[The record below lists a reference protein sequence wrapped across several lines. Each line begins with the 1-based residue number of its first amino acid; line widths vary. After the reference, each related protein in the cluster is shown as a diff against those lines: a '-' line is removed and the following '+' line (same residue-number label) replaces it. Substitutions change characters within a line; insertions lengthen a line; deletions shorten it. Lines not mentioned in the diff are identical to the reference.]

1 MAELLIA
8 NASGAV
14 TGTHTVATA
23 TAPVRGLLPAARAN
37 WVWLVGAG
45 VLGVMIAYLETFDN
59 DEVNKSI
66 KEWGDAAR
74 LLGGDQFG
82 AALDQVPPSDT
93 EWDFDDRDAFELFLR
108 KLGAEINS
116 LAEAFSANKDT
127 LTSARD
133 AFNDAVDALVEALI
147 PILIAVI
154 ASVALQAF
162 PPTAPIAEA
171 IGVAGMTVSVAILAL
186 IFGDISSMFTAVMAG
201 FQSNNRFA
209 FVSDSR
215 PGWAPT
221 GSDPAIKDIKI
232 DWVQDSKFYE

>member
-1 MAELLIA
+1 MTEILIA

-14 TGTHTVATA
+14 TGTHTVAAT

-37 WVWLVGAG
+37 WVWLVGA
-45 VLGVMIAYLETFDN
+45 VALGSAIAYLETFDN
-59 DEVNKSI
+59 DEVNNSI
-66 KEWGDAAR
+66 KDWGDAAR

-82 AALDQVPPSDT
+82 AALEQVPPSDE

-116 LAEAFSANKDT
+116 LAEAFNANKDS

-133 AFNDAVDALVEALI
+133 AFNDAVTALVEALI
-147 PILIAVI
+147 PILVAVI

-171 IGVAGMTVSVAILAL
+171 IGVAGLTVSVAILAL
-186 IFGDISSMFTAVMAG
+186 VFGDINALFSTVMAG

-215 PGWAPT
+215 PGWAST
-221 GSDPAIKDIKI
+221 GTDPDIKDIKI
-232 DWVQDSKFYE
+232 DWVKDPTFYR

>member
-1 MAELLIA
+1 MSEILIA

-14 TGTHTVATA
+14 TGTHTVAAA

-45 VLGVMIAYLETFDN
+45 ILGVMIAYLETFDN

-116 LAEAFSANKDT
+116 LAEAFNANKDT

-133 AFNDAVDALVEALI
+133 AFNDAVNALVEALI

-186 IFGDISSMFTAVMAG
+186 IFGDISAMFTAVMAG

-215 PGWAPT
+215 PGWGPT
-221 GSDPAIKDIKI
+221 GSDPDIKDITI
-232 DWVQDSKFYE
+232 DWVKDSKFYE

>member
-14 TGTHTVATA
+14 TGTHTVATT

-66 KEWGDAAR
+66 KDWGDAAR

-221 GSDPAIKDIKI
+221 GSDPDIKDIKI

>member
-1 MAELLIA
+1 MPEIFLA

-14 TGTHTVATA
+14 TGTHSVAAT
-23 TAPVRGLLPAARAN
+23 TAPVRGLAAAARAN
-37 WVWLVGAG
+37 WMWLAFAG
-45 VLGVMIAYLETFDN
+45 VLVAAVAYLETFDN

-82 AALDQVPPSDT
+82 AALEQIPPSDN
-93 EWDFDDRDAFELFLR
+93 EWDFDDRDAFDLFLR

-116 LAEAFSANKDT
+116 LAEAFNANKDT

-171 IGVAGMTVSVAILAL
+171 IGVAGMAASVAILAL
-186 IFGDISSMFTAVMAG
+186 VFGDISSLFTTIAAG
-201 FQSNNRFA
+201 FQGNNRFA

-221 GSDPAIKDIKI
+221 GADPDIKDIKI
-232 DWVQDSKFYE
+232 DWVQDSKFYQ

>member
-1 MAELLIA
+1 MSEILIA
-8 NASGAV
+8 NAAGTV
-14 TGTHTVATA
+14 TGTHTVAAA

-37 WVWLVGAG
+37 WMWLVFAG
-45 VLGVMIAYLETFDN
+45 VLGAAVAYLETFDN

-82 AALDQVPPSDT
+82 EALGQVPPSDT
-93 EWDFDDRDAFELFLR
+93 EWDFDDRDAFDLFLR

-133 AFNDAVDALVEALI
+133 AFNDAVNALVDALI

-154 ASVALQAF
+154 ASVVLQAF

-171 IGVAGMTVSVAILAL
+171 IGVAGMVASAAILAL
-186 IFGDISSMFTAVMAG
+186 VFGDISALFSAVMSG
-201 FQSNNRFA
+201 FQGNDRFA

-215 PGWAPT
+215 PGWAAT
-221 GSDPAIKDIKI
+221 GQDPDIKDIKI
-232 DWVQDSKFYE
+232 DWVQDSKFYQ

>member
-1 MAELLIA
+1 MSEILIA
-8 NASGAV
+8 NASGTV
-14 TGTHTVATA
+14 TGTHTVAAT

-37 WVWLVGAG
+37 WMWLVGAG
-45 VLGVMIAYLETFDN
+45 LIGVMIAYLETFDN

-82 AALDQVPPSDT
+82 AAMAQVPPSEG

-116 LAEAFSANKDT
+116 LAEAFNANKDT

-133 AFNDAVDALVEALI
+133 AFNDAVDALVAALV

-162 PPTAPIAEA
+162 PATAPIAQA
-171 IGVAGMTVSVAILAL
+171 IGVAGLTASVAVLAL
-186 IFGDISSMFTAVMAG
+186 VFGDISAVFTAVTAG
-201 FQSNNRFA
+201 FGSNNRFA

-215 PGWAPT
+215 PGWAAGGT
-221 GSDPAIKDIKI
+221 DPGIKDIKI
-232 DWVQDSKFYE
+232 DWVKDSSFYR